1 MKLNADTLSALTV
14 PVDAS
19 GYLRIIEKAR
29 RSTPTGM
36 GYGKT
41 RFASPDDSFKLLYAA
56 RDLKTAI
63 AETIVRDRFE
73 GRNKRRLMEEELD
86 ERAIASLVG
95 TATLDLLDLRKDG
108 ASRLGVSTDV
118 ARGKSQRPGRA
129 FSAKLYRETILDG
142 ILYASRITNDDCL
155 AIYDRAVGKLDPN
168 CPVADLVALANLI
181 PALDELDVTVIA
193 RKMR

>member
-19 GYLRIIEKAR
+19 GYLRIVEKAHR
-29 RSTPTGM
+29 ATPTGM
-36 GYGKT
+36 GHAKT